1 MTNIKLK
8 LDEVLQLEGEIN
20 GFANPEN
27 GTVIFEGFLK
37 QNLSII
43 LKYELNE
50 LNETLLKHRK
60 NADNLRNELIQKH
73 GEYDSKTNNLRVI
86 KFNEVRDDE
95 GNIISKVLN
104 PKFVEFDKEYGSLLD
119 KEIEL
124 SVPEITLDDLKDI
137 GKVKD
142 DYKILFKL
150 IKK

>member
-1 MTNIKLK
+1 MIDIKLK

-20 GFANPEN
+20 GFVNPEN
-27 GTVIFEGFLK
+27 GDVIFEGFLK

-50 LNETLLKHRK
+50 FIETLTKHRK
-60 NADNLRNELIQKH
+60 NVDGLRNELIGKY
-73 GEYDSKTNNLRVI
+73 GEMDNKTNNLRVS
-86 KFNEVRDDE
+86 KFNLITDDN
-95 GNIISKVLN
+95 GNVISKVLN
-104 PKFVEFDKEYGSLLD
+104 PKFVEFDKEYGMLLD

-124 SVPEITLDDLKDI
+124 SAPEITFEDLKDI

>member
-1 MTNIKLK
+1 MADIKLK

-20 GFANPEN
+20 GFVNPEN
-27 GTVIFEGFLK
+27 GVTIFEGFLK

-50 LNETLLKHRK
+50 FSEVLVKHRK
-60 NADNLRNELIQKH
+60 NVDSLRNELIQKY
-73 GEYDSKTNNLRVI
+73 GTVDEKTNNLRVM
-86 KFNEVRDDE
+86 KFNEIKDDD
-95 GNIISKVLN
+95 GNVISRILN
-104 PKFVEFDKEYGSLLD
+104 PKFVEFDKEYGALLD

-124 SVPEITLDDLKDI
+124 SAPDIVLDDLKDI

-142 DYKILFKL
+142 DYKVLFKL